1 MVDYQEGVIMASCGV
16 KFSAYPTKEQA
27 NSFSQWIGCARV
39 IYNCKVAED
48 NQNYKEF
55 KSTGEKSSVNQAYS
69 QFKTEEREWLHQCPS
84 QILRNASSIW
94 YTAKQRFFK
103 GVAQN
108 PRTKKKGIK
117 DTVLLTRELFSFKD
131 KINDDG
137 TITKKLV
144 IGTKTKK
151 IGELKFNAHRE
162 FGVPQQIVLSKKN
175 NKWFVS
181 FCYEVEDNKKTEQE
195 LLEEY
200 SNLDEESLKE
210 FTMGIDRGIAIPF
223 QTSKN
228 LSYNFDK
235 KSQEKIKL
243 KQRKLKKYQR
253 KLSRQKKGSS
263 SRNKTKHKIAKI
275 HTKMSNIRHDFCHKT
290 SYSIV
295 NSAAKI
301 FAVEDLKLKN
311 MTKAPKPKQN
321 EKGQYVSNKRK
332 AKAGLNRELLSK
344 GLAKTIEFLEYKA
357 NKYGKIVVKVSP
369 HYSSQE
375 CAKCGH
381 THPDNRKT
389 QSEFC
394 CLLCANQDNADNNAA
409 KVIAKRGVQ
418 FLLSK
423 PKAKTR
429 TRLGI
434 SRSKAGRGIS
444 KTKLEQSNPQI
455 PMTSEAL
462 VL

>member
-1 MVDYQEGVIMASCGV
+1 MANCGV
-16 KFSAYPTKEQA
+16 KFSAYPTNEQA
-27 NSFSQWIGCARV
+27 KVFSQWIGCARV

-48 NQNYKEF
+48 NQNYQEF
-55 KSTGEKSSVNQAYS
+55 KRTGEKSSVNQAYS
-69 QFKTEEREWLHQCPS
+69 QFKTEERDWLAHCPS

-103 GVAQN
+103 GVANN
-108 PRTKKKGIK
+108 PRKKKKGIK
-117 DTVLLTRELFSFKD
+117 DTVLLTSELFSFKD
-131 KINDDG
+131 EINDNG
-137 TITKKLV
+137 VITKKLI
-144 IGTKTKK
+144 IGTKTKG
-151 IGELKFNAHRE
+151 IGELKFKAHRE
-162 FGVPQQIVLSKKN
+162 FGNPSQIVIGKKS

-181 FCYEVEDNKKTEQE
+181 FCYEVEDNQKTEQE
-195 LLEEY
+195 LLEEF
-200 SNLDEESLKE
+200 SNLDEVSIRDL
-210 FTMGIDRGIAIPF
+210 TIGIDRGIAIPF
-223 QTSKN
+223 QTSEK
-228 LSYNFDK
+228 LSFDFDK
-235 KSQEKIKL
+235 KSKEVLKEKNK
-243 KQRKLKKYQR
+243 RLKKYQR

-263 SRNKTKHKIAKI
+263 CRNITKIKISKIHAKIA
-275 HTKMSNIRHDFCHKT
+275 NIRHDFCHKT
-290 SYSIV
+290 SHAIA
-295 NSAAKI
+295 NSAARI
-301 FAVEDLKLKN
+301 FAVEDLKFKN
-311 MTKAPKPKQN
+311 MTKKPKAKQN
-321 EKGQYVSNKRK
+321 EKGEFLHNKAK

-357 NKYGKIVVKVSP
+357 LKNGKLVIKVSP

-375 CAKCGH
+375 CAQCGH

-394 CLLCANQDNADNNAA
+394 CLLCENHDNADNNAA

-444 KTKLEQSNPQI
+444 KTKLEQSNPLV
-455 PMTSEAL
+455 PMTSEATAL
-462 VL
+462 